1 MRLPADHPLR
11 VRLHDEVHAR
21 PPEAIGTPSRL
32 SYLALFSPASQR
44 EAEWRHVCDL
54 ARAFDLPVPA
64 ADTVHYSR
72 DFGRF
77 RFTWERHTEF
87 ARYTIIVPGANDG
100 APFAEP
106 AIEAV
111 PEEWI
116 AGLPGELVAATHAAI
131 LRDDRSLRP
140 DEIAERWFEG
150 NVLIGAFIG
159 DGAARAYT
167 DFRIRPD
174 GFGRLLVQDRDM
186 TPRQCGRLVQRL
198 LEIDTYRILATLAL
212 PVAQG
217 MVTTL
222 ARTEQELTEITQ
234 ALARSSEKD
243 EPQLLDR
250 LTRLAAEIEERG
262 SRTHYRYG
270 AAEAYYDLVQRRI
283 ADLRESHLE
292 KLQAFGAFIE
302 RRLAPAMS
310 TCRSVAGRQE
320 SLSARVARATLL
332 LATRV
337 DVTLE
342 KQNKAVLDS
351 VNRRAGLQLR
361 LQTTVEG
368 LSVVA
373 ITYYL
378 VGLVGYAAK
387 AVEAATGLH
396 IDPAIAMGASIPLA
410 AVLVTLG
417 IHRIRREVMKPR

>member
-1 MRLPADHPLR
+1 MRVPVDHPQRL
-11 VRLHDEVHAR
+11 RLHDEVHAR
-21 PPEAIGTPSRL
+21 PPESISTPSRL
-32 SYLALFSPASQR
+32 SYLALFSPSSER
-44 EAEWRHVCDL
+44 DAEWRHVCAL
-54 ARAFDLPVPA
+54 ARAFDVPPPTA
-64 ADTVHYSR
+64 GAIHYSQ

-77 RFTWERHTEF
+77 RLKWERHTEF
-87 ARYTIIVPGANDG
+87 ARYTVIVPGAND
-100 APFAEP
+100 ADPFADP

-111 PEEWI
+111 PEDWV
-116 AGLPGELVAATHAAI
+116 ASLTGEVVTATHVAV
-131 LRDDRSLRP
+131 LREDPSRSV
-140 DEIAERWFEG
+140 DAIAERWFDSD
-150 NVLIGAFIG
+150 VLIGAFVG
-159 DGAARAYT
+159 AGAARAFT

-174 GFGRLLVQDRDM
+174 GFGRLLVQDREM
-186 TPRQCGRLVQRL
+186 TPRQSGRTVQRL

-212 PVAQG
+212 PVAQDSAA
-217 MVTTL
+217 ML
-222 ARTEQELTEITQ
+222 ARSEQELTEITQ
-234 ALARSSEKD
+234 ALASSAEKD

-270 AAEAYYDLVQRRI
+270 AADAYYDLVQRRI
-283 ADLRESHLE
+283 ADLREAHLE
-292 KLQAFGAFIE
+292 GLQTFGAFIE

-320 SLSARVARATLL
+320 SLSARLARATLL
-332 LATRV
+332 LSTRV

-373 ITYYL
+373 VTYYL

-387 AVEAATGLH
+387 AVEAAGLP
-396 IDPAIAMGASIPLA
+396 IEPNVAMGVSIPVI

-417 IHRIRREVMKPR
+417 IHRIRREMMKPR